1 MDIPKFVWYV
11 LALAVV
17 GALVLSCIALLM
29 IFLTLVTGA
38 NGFLLLPG
46 VTLWIQ
52 TLH

>member
-17 GALVLSCIALLM
+17 GALTLSCIALVV
-29 IFLTLVTGA
+29 IFVSLLKGA
-38 NGFLLLPG
+38 AGFILLPG